1 MKTFVT
7 DRRVAIGAAP
17 LPLHWEKR
25 SGDRLVDRL
34 NEAMLV
40 QKISTCIQKNST
52 RAIIDSYYEWMIPA
66 A

>member
-1 MKTFVT
+1 MKTFVV

-40 QKISTCIQKNST
+40 QKISTCIQKI
-52 RAIIDSYYEWMIPA
+52 ALA
-66 A
+66 Q